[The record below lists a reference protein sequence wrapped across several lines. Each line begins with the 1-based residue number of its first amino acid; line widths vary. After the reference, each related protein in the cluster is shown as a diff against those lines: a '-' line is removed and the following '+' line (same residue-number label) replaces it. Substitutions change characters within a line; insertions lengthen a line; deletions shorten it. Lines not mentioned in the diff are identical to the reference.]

1 MKKLLIIL
9 GLISN
14 VSFAQISF
22 DRTRVIFDHSNS
34 NGQSIVIENSN
45 QDLPYLAQTWIEDQ
59 NGQKIVTPL
68 AALPILQRLNP
79 LQKRQI
85 KISLVESS
93 SLPSDQES
101 LFYLNILGVPPKDG
115 VADNQVDLVIQ
126 SKLKVFYRPKG
137 LKKYQENGWL
147 KELVI
152 SKTGSNITINNPTP
166 YHAVIFGFGNKNAK
180 GLTEKDLLI
189 APFSE
194 ETVQIKLG
202 NTPSIYFIDDYGGAM
217 TLDYNCQQASCQLV
231 Q

>member
-115 VADNQVDLVIQ
+115 AADNQVDLVIQ

-152 SKTGSNITINNPTP
+152 SKKGSNVTINNPTP
-166 YHAVIFGFGNKNAK
+166 YHAVIFGFGNRNVK

-189 APFSE
+189 PPFSE
-194 ETVQIKLG
+194 KTVQIKLG

-217 TLDYNCQQASCQLV
+217 ILDYNCQQTSCQLI